1 LQKDRHIPALD
12 GLRGCAALLV
22 VLSHFALI
30 GFHPIVEAKLGNYGV
45 MLFFALS
52 GFLMGHLYLRRAI
65 DSENTIHYIA
75 ARVSRIIPLY
85 FLTIILSYVVYR
97 FFDKNFVYPLELSQV
112 MRLLTFNGSTQP
124 FWSVGPEFQFYG
136 VFILI
141 WLLASYRG
149 PSRRIILAAGVG
161 LAVGIYLI
169 APVTPG
175 ILFPSKLHI
184 FLLGIGAA
192 LLRPT
197 VLRHGGHKTLIVA
210 AQILSLVVLF
220 LLVFPVGP
228 TKTYLYP
235 HATHD
240 PKQNLYYLDLIKVAL
255 CSFVVLSFSINTRF
269 ALAIFGNRPMR
280 LIGTYSFSIYL
291 LHEVVLYEL
300 FRHTPIAALST
311 PLAIL
316 LSFGA
321 IMMVSTASFYLFE
334 EPSRIMMRR
343 RIVQI
348 LESPSGDFVRH
359 CGVLATRRL
368 RLKRSTE
375 NG

>member
-1 LQKDRHIPALD
+1 LQQDRHIPALD

-65 DSENTIHYIA
+65 DSEGTIHYIA
-75 ARVSRIIPLY
+75 ARVSRIVPLY

-112 MRLLTFNGSTQP
+112 LRLLTFNGSTQP

-192 LLRPT
+192 LLRPII
-197 VLRHGGHKTLIVA
+197 LRHGGHKNLIVT
-210 AQILSLVVLF
+210 AQILSLVVLV
-220 LLVFPVGP
+220 LLVFPAGP
-228 TKTYLYP
+228 TKAYLYP
-235 HATHD
+235 HAAHD